1 MRAGKLRY
9 QITIQSP
16 GTTQDAYGQE
26 TGNPVTVTTAMADV
40 YQMSGRELWYAK
52 QIQPQATHRVVMRY
66 QAGITPEMFVV
77 FQGRTLNIVDVNDV
91 DGLHRELDLVCT
103 ERK

>member
-9 QITIQSP
+9 SITVQSP

-26 TGNPVTVTTAMADV
+26 TGSPVAITTAMADV
-40 YQMSGRELWYAK
+40 VQLRGVELFRAK
-52 QIQPQATHRVVMRY
+52 QVYPLATHRVTMRY
-66 QAGITPEMFVV
+66 QPGITPEMFIV

-91 DGLHRELDLVCT
+91 DGLHRELDLVCM
-103 ERK
+103 EKK